1 MRVRFFDTLYNR
13 ESVYIVAPGTD
24 IEFKDGRAHFA
35 WCGSRVAIELEYI
48 IAIEYLDSE
57 R

>member
-1 MRVRFFDTLYNR
+1 MRVRFFNTLYNR